1 MPANEYGQARSDDF
15 RKYLIS
21 RGMSENTIRS
31 YLTAI
36 RQYYSKHSSLS
47 FENLGLYK
55 VDLIERYRP
64 QTVNQRI
71 RALNCYMEYQGFTG
85 GETENDPYPEKNL
98 SGRNDQP
105 GRLRISETSSEGR
118 SSALLSLSDPGI
130 GGYRAA
136 GQRVD

>member
-47 FENLGLYK
+47 FENLRLYK

-85 GETENDPYPEKNL
+85 GKLKMIRIQRKTYLEGMISQGDYEYLKHRLKEDHPPHL
-98 SGRNDQP
+98 SSPQ
-105 GRLRISETSSEGR
+105 
-118 SSALLSLSDPGI
+118 
-130 GGYRAA
+130 A
-136 GQRVD
+136 GSGNECMA